1 MTERRTTLQL
11 LDEISDVGVD
21 EKRGGFSRHVFDD
34 AERAVR
40 DWFTERALGLGLDL
54 EVDRN
59 GNIWAWWGKAG
70 PDAVV
75 TGSHLD
81 SVPGGGALD
90 GPLGVATALDA
101 VALLQTEGYRPTRPF
116 AIVVFAEEEGARF
129 GVACLGSRLMTGQL
143 SPERALALSDG
154 DGLTFG
160 EAAAAFGLDVQH
172 IGQDSEALGRIGLFI
187 ELHVEQGRALEPL
200 GQAIGVASSILEHG
214 RWRIDVRG
222 EGNHAG
228 STAMADR
235 HDPLVPVAAGILAAR
250 RSAASREGARATV
263 GKLVPVPGGS
273 NAIASRVAAWLD
285 VRSERDEDTR
295 EIVGEIEAEL
305 REAAAAEGCELS
317 ITEESYSDE
326 VRFDPALRDRL
337 AAELGGVP
345 ALPTGAGHDAGVL
358 AAHVPTAMLFVRN
371 PTGVSHAPSE
381 GASDTDIVAGV
392 EALLTTLRA
401 VLR

>member
-11 LDEISDVGVD
+11 LDEIADVGVD
-21 EKRGGFSRHVFDD
+21 TKRGGFSRHVFDA
-34 AERAVR
+34 AERTLR
-40 DWFTERALGLGLDL
+40 DWFTERAIGLGLDL
-54 EVDRN
+54 EFDRN
-59 GNIWAWWGKAG
+59 GNIWAWWGEAG
-70 PDAVV
+70 TDAVV

-90 GPLGVATALDA
+90 GPLGVASALDA
-101 VALLQTEGYRPTRPF
+101 VALMQAEGYRPARPF

-143 SPERALALSDG
+143 APERAMALSDG
-154 DGLTFG
+154 EGRTFG
-160 EAAAAFGLDVQH
+160 EAAAAFGLDVRH
-172 IGQDSEALGRIGLFI
+172 IGEDREALSRIGLFI
-187 ELHVEQGRALEPL
+187 ELHVEQGRALDPL
-200 GQAIGVASSILEHG
+200 GHSIGVASSILEHG

-250 RSAASREGARATV
+250 RSAARREGARATV

-273 NAIASRVAAWLD
+273 NAIASHVTAWLD

-295 EIVGEIEAEL
+295 EIVNEIEADL
-305 REAAAAEGCELS
+305 RDAASAEGCEVS

-381 GASDTDIVAGV
+381 GASDADIVAGV
-392 EALLTTLRA
+392 EALRTALKA
-401 VLR
+401 VL

>member
-1 MTERRTTLQL
+1 MGNHKIEIRRSNVEKIL
-11 LDEISDVGVD
+11 LAA
-21 EKRGGFSRHVFDD
+21 EK
-34 AERAVR
+34 
-40 DWFTERALGLGLDL
+40 
-54 EVDRN
+54 
-59 GNIWAWWGKAG
+59 
-70 PDAVV
+70 
-75 TGSHLD
+75 
-81 SVPGGGALD
+81 
-90 GPLGVATALDA
+90 
-101 VALLQTEGYRPTRPF
+101 
-116 AIVVFAEEEGARF
+116 VFAEKGF
-129 GVACLGSRLMTGQL
+129 
-143 SPERALALSDG
+143 
-154 DGLTFG
+154 
-160 EAAAAFGLDVQH
+160 
-172 IGQDSEALGRIGLFI
+172 
-187 ELHVEQGRALEPL
+187 
-200 GQAIGVASSILEHG
+200 
-214 RWRIDVRG
+214 
-222 EGNHAG
+222 G

-381 GASDTDIVAGV
+381 GASDADIVAGV

>member
-1 MTERRTTLQL
+1 MTNQHSVLHL
-11 LDEISDVGVD
+11 LGEIADVGVD
-21 EKRGGFSRHVFDD
+21 SKRGGFSRHVFDD
-34 AERAVR
+34 AERTLR
-40 DWFTERALGLGLDL
+40 DWFAERAVGLGLDL

-59 GNIWAWWGKAG
+59 GNIWAWWGQAG
-70 PDAVV
+70 ADAVV

-101 VALLQTEGYRPTRPF
+101 VALLQAEGYRPSRPF
-116 AIVVFAEEEGARF
+116 AVVVFAEEEGARF

-143 SPERALALSDG
+143 APERALALTDG
-154 DGLTFG
+154 DGRTFA
-160 EAAAAFGLDVQH
+160 EAAQDFGLDVQH
-172 IGQDSEALGRIGLFI
+172 IGEDREALARIGVFI
-187 ELHVEQGRALEPL
+187 ELHVEQGLALEPL

-214 RWRIDVRG
+214 RWRINVTG

-235 HDPLVPVAAGILAAR
+235 HDPFVTAAEGILAAR
-250 RSAASREGARATV
+250 RAAASRAGARATV

-273 NAIASRVAAWLD
+273 NAIASRVTAWLD
-285 VRSERDEDTR
+285 VRSERATDTR
-295 EIVGEIEAEL
+295 EIVSEIEAQL
-305 REAAAAEGCELS
+305 RESAAAEGCEAT

-326 VRFDPALRDRL
+326 VRFDAALRDQIS
-337 AAELGGVP
+337 AELGGVP

-381 GASDTDIVAGV
+381 GASDADIVAGV
-392 EALLTTLRA
+392 EALKTTLKGM
-401 VLR
+401 LR

>member
-1 MTERRTTLQL
+1 MTKRRTALQL
-11 LDEISDVGVD
+11 LDEIADVGVD
-21 EKRGGFSRHVFDD
+21 VKRGGFSRHVFDD
-34 AERAVR
+34 AERTLR

-59 GNIWAWWGKAG
+59 GNIWAWWGAAG

-101 VALLQTEGYRPTRPF
+101 VALMQTEGYRPSRPL

-143 SPERALALSDG
+143 SPERAVALSDG
-154 DGLTFG
+154 DGRTFG
-160 EAAAAFGLDVQH
+160 DAAADFGLDVRH
-172 IGQDSEALGRIGLFI
+172 IGKDSEALARIGLFI

-200 GQAIGVASSILEHG
+200 GRSIGVASSILEHG
-214 RWRIDVRG
+214 RWRIDIRG

-235 HDPLVPVAAGILAAR
+235 HDPFVPAAAGILAAR
-250 RSAASREGARATV
+250 RSAAARAGARATV

-273 NAIASRVAAWLD
+273 NAIASSVSAWLD
-285 VRSERDEDTR
+285 VRSERVEDTR
-295 EIVGEIEAEL
+295 EIVREIEAEL
-305 REAAAAEGCELS
+305 RGAALDEGCELS

-326 VRFDPALRDRL
+326 VRFDPALRDKL
-337 AAELGGVP
+337 AEELGGVP

-381 GASDTDIVAGV
+381 GASDADVLAGV
-392 EALLTTLRA
+392 EALRMALKS